1 MEMQLTERKLFFER
15 DCYEASCSSPALIDK
30 YGCSSQSWIMQLK
43 RSSRGVNGIDF
54 STIKCRIILREEGLD
69 KVEVLTLVR

>member
-1 MEMQLTERKLFFER
+1 MVMRQVAAHPLLLTNTDAAHKN
-15 DCYEASCSSPALIDK
+15 
-30 YGCSSQSWIMQLK
+30 WIMQLK

-54 STIKCRIILREEGLD
+54 SMLKCRIILREEGLD